1 MKYGILR
8 KRKEDGMRLFIDKD
22 MSLVAKFGEYTSAE
36 YFHQKLGYIQLP
48 KHKEDELIEI
58 KWQSFNTE
66 LINKIE
72 ILIKEALANEQSQ
85 FEIDD
90 VKPLIDEKQRQLQE
104 ERKQRRRSYDVE
116 EKLCDIMLERS
127 VK

>member
-1 MKYGILR
+1 
-8 KRKEDGMRLFIDKD
+8 MRLFIDKD
-22 MSLVAKFGEYTSAE
+22 MNLVAKFGEYTSAE
-36 YFHQKLGYIQLP
+36 YFHQKNGYIQLP

-72 ILIKEALANEQSQ
+72 ILIKEALTSEQSQ
-85 FEIDD
+85 FEVDD

-116 EKLCDIMLERS
+116 EKLCDIMLERAANE
-127 VK
+127 

>member
-1 MKYGILR
+1 
-8 KRKEDGMRLFIDKD
+8 MRLFIDKD
-22 MSLVAKFGEYTSAE
+22 MSLVVKFGEYTSAE
-36 YFHQKLGYIQLP
+36 YFHQKNGYIQLP

-72 ILIKEALANEQSQ
+72 ILIKEALASEQSQ
-85 FEIDD
+85 FEVDD

-104 ERKQRRRSYDVE
+104 ERKQRRQSYDVE

>member
-1 MKYGILR
+1 M
-8 KRKEDGMRLFIDKD
+8 
-22 MSLVAKFGEYTSAE
+22 
-36 YFHQKLGYIQLP
+36 P

-85 FEIDD
+85 FEVDD
-90 VKPLIDEKQRQLQE
+90 VKPLIDEKQRQVEE

-116 EKLCDIMLERS
+116 EKLCDIMLERAANE
-127 VK
+127 

>member
-1 MKYGILR
+1 
-8 KRKEDGMRLFIDKD
+8 MRLFIDKD
-22 MSLVAKFGEYTSAE
+22 MNLVVKFGEYTSAE

-58 KWQSFNTE
+58 KWQSFNTK

-72 ILIKEALANEQSQ
+72 ILIKEALTSEQSQ
-85 FEIDD
+85 FEVDD

>member
-1 MKYGILR
+1 
-8 KRKEDGMRLFIDKD
+8 MRLFIDKD

-58 KWQSFNTE
+58 KWQRFSIE

-72 ILIKEALANEQSQ
+72 ISIKEILANEQKQ
-85 FEIDD
+85 FELDN
-90 VKPLIDEKQRQLQE
+90 VKVLIDEKQRQLQE
-104 ERKQRRRSYDVE
+104 ERKQRRQSYDVE

>member
-1 MKYGILR
+1 
-8 KRKEDGMRLFIDKD
+8 MRLFIDKD

-36 YFHQKLGYIQLP
+36 YFHQKIGYIQLP

-66 LINKIE
+66 VISKIE
-72 ILIKEALANEQSQ
+72 VLVKEALANEQSQ

>member
-1 MKYGILR
+1 
-8 KRKEDGMRLFIDKD
+8 MRLFIDKD
-22 MSLVAKFGEYTSAE
+22 MNLVAKFGEYTSAE
-36 YFHQKLGYIQLP
+36 YFHQKNGYIQLP

-58 KWQSFNTE
+58 KWQSFNTK

-72 ILIKEALANEQSQ
+72 ILIKEALASEQSQ
-85 FEIDD
+85 FEVDD
-90 VKPLIDEKQRQLQE
+90 VKPLIDEKQRQVEE
-104 ERKQRRRSYDVE
+104 ERKQRHRSYDVE

>member
-1 MKYGILR
+1 
-8 KRKEDGMRLFIDKD
+8 MRLFIDKD
-22 MSLVAKFGEYTSAE
+22 MSLVVKFGEYTSAE

-58 KWQSFNTE
+58 KWQSFNTK

-72 ILIKEALANEQSQ
+72 ILIKEALTSEQSQ
-85 FEIDD
+85 FEVDD
-90 VKPLIDEKQRQLQE
+90 VKPLIDEKQRQVEE
-104 ERKQRRRSYDVE
+104 ERKQRRQSYDVE

>member
-1 MKYGILR
+1 
-8 KRKEDGMRLFIDKD
+8 MRLFIDKD
-22 MSLVAKFGEYTSAE
+22 MSLVVKFGEYTSAE

-48 KHKEDELIEI
+48 KYKEDELIEV

-72 ILIKEALANEQSQ
+72 ILIKEALASEQSQ
-85 FEIDD
+85 FEVDD

-116 EKLCDIMLERS
+116 EKLCDIMLERAANE
-127 VK
+127 

>member
-1 MKYGILR
+1 
-8 KRKEDGMRLFIDKD
+8 MRLFIDKD
-22 MSLVAKFGEYTSAE
+22 MNLVAKFGEYTSAE

-48 KHKEDELIEI
+48 KYKEDELIEI

-90 VKPLIDEKQRQLQE
+90 VKALIDEKQRQLQE
-104 ERKQRRRSYDVE
+104 ERKQRRQSYDVE
-116 EKLCDIMLERS
+116 EKLCDIMLER
-127 VK
+127 VTDE

>member
-1 MKYGILR
+1 
-8 KRKEDGMRLFIDKD
+8 MRSFIDKD
-22 MSLVAKFGEYTSAE
+22 MNLVVKFGEYTSAE
-36 YFHQKLGYIQLP
+36 YFHQKFGYIQLP
-48 KHKEDELIEI
+48 KHKENELIEI

-72 ILIKEALANEQSQ
+72 ILIKEALANEKIQ
-85 FEIDD
+85 FETDD
-90 VKPLIDEKQRQLQE
+90 VKALMDEKQRQIQE
-104 ERKQRRRSYDVE
+104 ERKQRRQSYDVE

>member
-1 MKYGILR
+1 
-8 KRKEDGMRLFIDKD
+8 MRAFIDKD
-22 MSLVAKFGEYTSAE
+22 MNLVVKFGEYTSAE
-36 YFHQKLGYIQLP
+36 YFHQKFGYIQLP

-72 ILIKEALANEQSQ
+72 ILIKEALASEQSQ
-85 FEIDD
+85 FEVDD

>member
-1 MKYGILR
+1 
-8 KRKEDGMRLFIDKD
+8 MRLFIDKN
-22 MSLVAKFGEYTSAE
+22 MNLVAKFGEYTSAE

-48 KHKEDELIEI
+48 KYKEDELIEI

-72 ILIKEALANEQSQ
+72 ISVKEILASEQNQ
-85 FEIDD
+85 FELDD
-90 VKPLIDEKQRQLQE
+90 VKALIDEKQRQLQE
-104 ERKQRRRSYDVE
+104 ERKQRRQSYDVE

>member
-1 MKYGILR
+1 
-8 KRKEDGMRLFIDKD
+8 MRLFIDKD
-22 MSLVAKFGEYTSAE
+22 MNLVVKFGEYTSAE
-36 YFHQKLGYIQLP
+36 YFHQKFGYIQLP

-72 ILIKEALANEQSQ
+72 ILIKEALASEQSQ
-85 FEIDD
+85 FEVDD

-116 EKLCDIMLERS
+116 EKLCDIMLERAANE
-127 VK
+127 

>member
-1 MKYGILR
+1 
-8 KRKEDGMRLFIDKD
+8 MRLFIDKN
-22 MSLVAKFGEYTSAE
+22 MNLVAKFGEYTSAE

-48 KHKEDELIEI
+48 KYKEDELIEI

-72 ILIKEALANEQSQ
+72 ISVKEILASEQKQ
-85 FEIDD
+85 FELDD
-90 VKPLIDEKQRQLQE
+90 VKALIDEKQRQLQE
-104 ERKQRRRSYDVE
+104 ERKQRRQSYDVE

>member
-1 MKYGILR
+1 
-8 KRKEDGMRLFIDKD
+8 MRLFIDKNMD
-22 MSLVAKFGEYTSAE
+22 LVVKFGEYTSAE

-48 KHKEDELIEI
+48 KYKENELIEI

-66 LINKIE
+66 VINKIE
-72 ILIKEALANEQSQ
+72 VLTKDVLASEQGQ

-90 VKPLIDEKQRQLQE
+90 VKTLIKEKQRQIQE
-104 ERKQRRRSYDVE
+104 ERKQRRQSYDVE

>member
-1 MKYGILR
+1 
-8 KRKEDGMRLFIDKD
+8 MRLFIDKD
-22 MSLVAKFGEYTSAE
+22 MNLVAKFGEYTSAE

-85 FEIDD
+85 FEVDD
-90 VKPLIDEKQRQLQE
+90 VKPLIDEKSVNF
-104 ERKQRRRSYDVE
+104 KKNASNDVE
-116 EKLCDIMLERS
+116 VMTLKKNYVTLC
-127 VK
+127 

>member
-1 MKYGILR
+1 
-8 KRKEDGMRLFIDKD
+8 MRAFIDKD
-22 MSLVAKFGEYTSAE
+22 MNLVVKFGEYTSAE
-36 YFHQKLGYIQLP
+36 YFHQKFGYIQLP

-72 ILIKEALANEQSQ
+72 ILIKEALASEQSQ
-85 FEIDD
+85 FEVDD

-116 EKLCDIMLERS
+116 EKLCDIMLERAANE
-127 VK
+127 

>member
-1 MKYGILR
+1 M
-8 KRKEDGMRLFIDKD
+8 
-22 MSLVAKFGEYTSAE
+22 
-36 YFHQKLGYIQLP
+36 P
-48 KHKEDELIEI
+48 KHEDDEPIAI

-72 ILIKEALANEQSQ
+72 ILIKEALASEQSQ
-85 FEIDD
+85 FEVDD

-116 EKLCDIMLERS
+116 EKLCDIMLERAANE
-127 VK
+127 

>member
-1 MKYGILR
+1 
-8 KRKEDGMRLFIDKD
+8 MRLFIDKD
-22 MSLVAKFGEYTSAE
+22 TSLVVKFGEYTSAE

-48 KHKEDELIEI
+48 KYKEDELIEI

-66 LINKIE
+66 IINKIE
-72 ILIKEALANEQSQ
+72 VLIKDVLASEQSQ

-90 VKPLIDEKQRQLQE
+90 VKTLIKEKQRQIQE
-104 ERKQRRRSYDVE
+104 ERKQRRQSYDVE

>member
-1 MKYGILR
+1 
-8 KRKEDGMRLFIDKD
+8 MRVFIDKN
-22 MSLVAKFGEYTSAE
+22 MNLVAKFGEYTSAE

-48 KHKEDELIEI
+48 KYKEDELIEI

-72 ILIKEALANEQSQ
+72 ISVKEILASEQNQ
-85 FEIDD
+85 FELDD
-90 VKPLIDEKQRQLQE
+90 VKALIDEKQRQLQE
-104 ERKQRRRSYDVE
+104 ERKQRRQSYDVE